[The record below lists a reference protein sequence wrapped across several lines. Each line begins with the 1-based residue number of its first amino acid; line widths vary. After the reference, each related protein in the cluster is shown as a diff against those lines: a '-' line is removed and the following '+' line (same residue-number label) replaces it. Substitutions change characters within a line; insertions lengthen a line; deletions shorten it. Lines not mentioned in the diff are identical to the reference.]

1 MVIHRQFGSIVM
13 LDTDQLR
20 SFLAIVDT
28 GSFTKAGDRV
38 HKTQSAVSMHIR
50 RLEEQLGCALF
61 VKQGR
66 SARLTDEGE
75 RLVEHARRM
84 IQVEAG
90 AMAALSRKGL
100 RGAVRLGIP
109 DDYAEAFLADILT
122 DFNRRQPLVAVSV
135 VCENSAELAAQVHA
149 GAIELALVTDH
160 DDLAGFELVREE
172 PLVWVA
178 SPRFKPPAGAP
189 IPLALGSPTC
199 VWGKATKAALNEWPV
214 ATHGLFFSKNYTA
227 VITVVRAGLAATALP
242 IGMIGADLRV
252 MGEELGLPSLP
263 PTRMGLIFAP
273 GRASAEAKALANSIR
288 GAIEERDRKAA

>member
-1 MVIHRQFGSIVM
+1 M

-28 GSFTKAGDRV
+28 GSFTRAGERV
-38 HKTQSAVSMHIR
+38 HKTQSAVSMHVR

-66 SARLTDEGE
+66 AARLTEEGQ
-75 RLVEHARRM
+75 RLIEYARRM

-90 AMAALSRKGL
+90 AVAALSRKGL
-100 RGAVRLGIP
+100 RGSVRLGIP

-122 DFNRRQPLVAVSV
+122 IFNSRQPLVEVSV
-135 VCENSAELAAQVHA
+135 VCENSIELAAQVHA

-160 DDLAGFELVREE
+160 EDLQGFELVREE

-178 SPRFKPPAGAP
+178 APRFKPPDGAP
-189 IPLALGSPTC
+189 IPLALGSPNC
-199 VWGKATKAALNEWPV
+199 LWGKATEEALSDWPV
-214 ATHGLFFSKNYTA
+214 PTRGLFFSRNYTA

-242 IGMIGADLRV
+242 IGMLGDELRV
-252 MGEELGLPSLP
+252 LSEDIDLPKLP

-273 GRASAEAKALANSIR
+273 GRASAETKALAELIR
-288 GAIEERDRKAA
+288 GAIADRARKAA

>member
-1 MVIHRQFGSIVM
+1 M

-28 GSFTKAGDRV
+28 GSFTRAGERV
-38 HKTQSAVSMHIR
+38 HKTQSAVSMHVR

-66 SARLTDEGE
+66 AARLTEEGE
-75 RLVEHARRM
+75 RLIDYARRM

-100 RGAVRLGIP
+100 RGSVRLGIP

-122 DFNRRQPLVAVSV
+122 IFNRRQPLVTVSV
-135 VCENSAELAAQVHA
+135 VCENSVELTAQVHA

-160 DDLAGFELVREE
+160 EDLHGFELVREE

-178 SPRFKPPAGAP
+178 SPRFKPPDGAP
-189 IPLALGSPTC
+189 VPLALGSPNC
-199 VWGKATKAALNEWPV
+199 IWGKVTEEALREWPV
-214 ATHGLFFSKNYTA
+214 ATRGLFFSKNYTA
-227 VITVVRAGLAATALP
+227 VITVVRAGLAVTALP
-242 IGMIGADLRV
+242 LGMVGEDLCV
-252 MGEELGLPSLP
+252 MSEDAGMPSLP
-263 PTRMGLIFAP
+263 PTRMGLIFSP
-273 GRASAEAKALANSIR
+273 GRASAEAKALADSIR
-288 GAIEERDRKAA
+288 GAIAERFRKAA